1 MIHMFQARAKG
12 TALAENSHA
21 MLTLQTTCSN
31 FSQGHE
37 VTQLDFNKGVTEALR
52 ASPDGPVAQWI
63 LQELQDLASSW
74 RCVRTPAATGAATG
88 ASAATD
94 TEAADAAPDSP
105 LRCCYVNATDGTTTW
120 TKPAVVAA
128 MESFAAMRDAV
139 EVSIQSR
146 REGKQRAST
155 YRQQRSSRDK

>member
-1 MIHMFQARAKG
+1 MSRWW
-12 TALAENSHA
+12 T

-74 RCVRTPAATGAATG
+74 RCVRRTPAATGVATG

-94 TEAADAAPDSP
+94 TEA
-105 LRCCYVNATDGTTTW
+105 W

-155 YRQQRSSRDK
+155 